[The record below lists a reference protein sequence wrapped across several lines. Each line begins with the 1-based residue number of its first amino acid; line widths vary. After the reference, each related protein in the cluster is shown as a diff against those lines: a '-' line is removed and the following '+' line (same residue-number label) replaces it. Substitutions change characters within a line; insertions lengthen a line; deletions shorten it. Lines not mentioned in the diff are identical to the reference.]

1 MPEVSFEELRAKKQ
15 AELDA
20 ARMIENMTNRK
31 EDQLKSS
38 VLRFETPEEKMRR
51 KERLRDEK
59 EMGGG
64 HIAIAFRL
72 SHPEQV
78 NTSSTKPS
86 NHRSITEV
94 DKEAVANTTSSS
106 SRHSRQPS
114 AHPQSPSRQPSAHPQ
129 SPSRQPSAHP
139 QSPSRQP
146 SAHPQSPSRQP
157 SAHPQSPSRQ
167 PSAVDSIK
175 PMTVLSEAPTE
186 GVRVSVSRVGSRQ
199 EMEGGMKASGESRL
213 GTLNTG
219 IETRTS
225 PGIGTR
231 TSPVLMTQITGQRKL
246 RHSSNKQAAV
256 PSQSSPQS
264 SITPSSHHTHRGQSG
279 HTHQGQSGHTHMGQ
293 QDHTHQGQPGLAQ
306 KGQSGHTHQG
316 QSGHNHK
323 VHSGHAHQGQ
333 VVHMRGKQGGR
344 SGSTFKWNRSDP
356 SYSYGSGVD
365 TPSHVVCVDNS

>member
-1 MPEVSFEELRAKKQ
+1 
-15 AELDA
+15 
-20 ARMIENMTNRK
+20 
-31 EDQLKSS
+31 
-38 VLRFETPEEKMRR
+38 
-51 KERLRDEK
+51 
-59 EMGGG
+59 
-64 HIAIAFRL
+64 
-72 SHPEQV
+72 
-78 NTSSTKPS
+78 
-86 NHRSITEV
+86 
-94 DKEAVANTTSSS
+94 
-106 SRHSRQPS
+106 
-114 AHPQSPSRQPSAHPQ
+114 
-129 SPSRQPSAHP
+129 
-139 QSPSRQP
+139 
-146 SAHPQSPSRQP
+146 
-157 SAHPQSPSRQ
+157 
-167 PSAVDSIK
+167 VDSIK

-199 EMEGGMKASGESRL
+199 EIEGGMKASGESRL

-323 VHSGHAHQGQ
+323 VHSGHTHQGQ
-333 VVHMRGKQGGR
+333 SGHTHQGQSGHMRGKQGGR